1 MARSARGSGPA
12 RRQAIID
19 EAIRLMHAKGY
30 AATSIQDVANQF
42 DFTKAAFYYYVK
54 NKEELLYEVLLQTL
68 QETVER
74 ISQIVNRRRL
84 SPAAKLDAIVL
95 CYVELMAERPA
106 VFSVYF
112 QERAHLSPEH
122 YQVVTELEQRLL
134 EMIQTV
140 YRKGRRSGQLQD
152 LDPTVAVFGLLGAC
166 FWVYKWFRA
175 DGRLSAN
182 EIASMLQALLA
193 KGYASR

>member
-1 MARSARGSGPA
+1 MIFGTVGYRDEVVKMARSARGSGPA

-74 ISQIVNRRRL
+74 I
-84 SPAAKLDAIVL
+84 
-95 CYVELMAERPA
+95 
-106 VFSVYF
+106 
-112 QERAHLSPEH
+112 
-122 YQVVTELEQRLL
+122 
-134 EMIQTV
+134 
-140 YRKGRRSGQLQD
+140 
-152 LDPTVAVFGLLGAC
+152 
-166 FWVYKWFRA
+166 
-175 DGRLSAN
+175 
-182 EIASMLQALLA
+182 
-193 KGYASR
+193 